1 MRKNVIKS
9 NSGIT
14 LIALVITIIIL
25 LILAGVAISSLTG
38 NGLFG
43 KTEIAKQKVRYSN
56 AKETVEVKLMEI
68 QIDCIGRSEK
78 YNIIQVA
85 EAMEKAEDITIEKYY
100 NGETASIKHGVT
112 KNTTNLEGIVV
123 SVDEYSEYKFL
134 IGEDCQVIGVLEGK
148 VSNTTAKEDFLD
160 IEEFETKSFGSKVE
174 TDNIELSYEKK
185 QIEDN
190 KIQLVITIKDEENGI
205 DKIEY
210 PNGDKLD
217 CNGEKEITINYT
229 IENELEYIF
238 KITSQNGYVK
248 EIPICEGA
256 ETLVLLSYSIDN
268 NQKAKLEFYNEKGIK
283 SIEKPDGTVI
293 NGKGKK
299 EVYIDYAISNTNENF
314 KITLINNS
322 QIISNLKINEDE
334 REFTNIKVNYENE
347 ESTDKTYYRIGN
359 SEKWYEYKDIIK
371 LDMTSIENTTSSTGN
386 QGNTIIHVKKESVN
400 GDIVTAD
407 KEIQINSTA
416 YSVLSNIRYKG
427 ESCDKYITSTTPSNE
442 FYQVKNN
449 IDNYLIYELGYG
461 HDGGSGNYIA
471 TYKLDYSKLQLR
483 TANKLK
489 VTFNHRTY
497 SSSDSV
503 ITSTKIYYTD
513 GTSSEEKTSEF
524 EFYDNWMTYT
534 TGTRTRNSVILDLEE
549 NKTVDYIEMKIN
561 GYDSDNGNFFACI
574 RDIILFG
581 ASK

>member
-1 MRKNVIKS
+1 
-9 NSGIT
+9 
-14 LIALVITIIIL
+14 
-25 LILAGVAISSLTG
+25 
-38 NGLFG
+38 
-43 KTEIAKQKVRYSN
+43 
-56 AKETVEVKLMEI
+56 MEI
-68 QIDCIGRSEK
+68 QIDCIERNEK

-85 EAMEKAEDITIEKYY
+85 EGMEKAEDITIEKYY

-112 KNTTNLEGIVV
+112 KNTINLEGIVV

-134 IGEDCQVIGVLEGK
+134 IGEDCQIIGVLEGK

-160 IEEFETKSFGSKVE
+160 IEEFETKSFGGKVE
-174 TDNIELSYEKK
+174 KDNIELSYEKK

-210 PNGDKLD
+210 PNGEILY
-217 CNGEKEITINYT
+217 CNGKKEIAIDYT
-229 IENELEYIF
+229 IENEVEYIF

-248 EIPICEGA
+248 EIPIYEEA

-299 EVYIDYAISNTNENF
+299 EVYIDYTTSNTDENF
-314 KITLINNS
+314 KVTLINNS
-322 QIISNLKINEDE
+322 QIISNLKITEDE

-371 LDMTSIENTTSSTGN
+371 LDMASIENVTSSTGN
-386 QGNTIIHVKKESVN
+386 QRNTMIHVKKESAN
-400 GDIVTAD
+400 GDIVTVD

-416 YSVLSNIRYKG
+416 YNVLSNIRYKG
-427 ESCDKYITSTTPSNE
+427 ESCDKYIISETPSNKFHNDLAE
-442 FYQVKNN
+442 ND
-449 IDNYLIYELGYG
+449 IDDYLVYELGYG
-461 HDGGSGNYIA
+461 HSSGSGTYIA

-497 SSSDSV
+497 SSKDSV
-503 ITSTKIYYTD
+503 ITSAKIYYTD
-513 GTSSEEKTSEF
+513 GTSSEEIASEF
-524 EFYDNWMTYT
+524 EINEAWMSWTA
-534 TGTRTRNSVILDLEE
+534 GTRTRNGVSIDLEE
-549 NKTVDYIEMKIN
+549 NKTVDYVEIKIN
-561 GYDSDNGNFFACI
+561 GYDSDGGNFYACI
-574 RDIILFG
+574 RDIILYG